1 MSERGADAVEEISM
15 KRVMIVVAI
24 LILGAVAAR
33 PLLAQAD
40 SPFIGTWKLNVEKSK
55 SDNVPLAKSLTR
67 TITADGSG
75 LKYAYEGVAADG
87 SAISYSFS
95 SNFDGKASAVTGSG
109 MPGGADSITL
119 KRVDAH
125 KTAAT
130 LTKGGKEIAKSEAEV
145 SKDGK
150 VATVRAKGKTA
161 DGKDFSTSSVFD
173 KQ

>member
-1 MSERGADAVEEISM
+1 MTERGADAVEEICM
-15 KRVMIVVAI
+15 KRVMIVLAI
-24 LILGAVAAR
+24 LVSAVPAR
-33 PLLAQAD
+33 PLLAQD
-40 SPFIGTWKLNVEKSK
+40 SPFIGTWKLNVAKSK
-55 SDNVPLAKSLTR
+55 SDMPLPKSLTR
-67 TITADGSG
+67 TVTADGSG
-75 LKYAYEGVAADG
+75 LKYVFEGVAADG

-119 KRVDAH
+119 KRINANKV
-125 KTAAT
+125 TG
-130 LTKGGKEIAKSEAEV
+130 LSTKGGKEIGKSEAEV

-150 VATVRAKGKTA
+150 VATVRTKGKTA

>member
-1 MSERGADAVEEISM
+1 MTERGADANEEIFV
-15 KRVMIVVAI
+15 KRLMFVLAV
-24 LILGAVAAR
+24 LIFGAVAAR
-33 PLLAQAD
+33 PLLAQD

-55 SDNVPLAKSLTR
+55 SDMPLPKSLTR
-67 TITADGSG
+67 TISADGSG
-75 LKYAYEGVAADG
+75 LKYAYDGVAADG

-119 KRVDAH
+119 KQISSN

-130 LTKGGKEIAKSEAEV
+130 LTKGGKEIGKSEAEV

-150 VATVRAKGKTA
+150 VATVKAKGKTA
-161 DGKDFSTSSVFD
+161 DGKDFSTVSVFD

>member
-1 MSERGADAVEEISM
+1 MTERGADAVEEICM
-15 KRVMIVVAI
+15 KRVMIVLAI

-40 SPFIGTWKLNVEKSK
+40 SSFIGTWKLNAEKSK
-55 SDNVPLAKSLTR
+55 SDGLPLAKSLNR

-75 LKYAYEGVAADG
+75 LKHLYEGVASDG

-95 SNFDGKASAVTGSG
+95 SNFDGRALAITGSG

-119 KRVDAH
+119 KRINAN
-125 KTAAT
+125 KTTAT
-130 LTKGGKEIAKSEAEV
+130 LTKGGKEIAKSEAKV

-150 VATVRAKGKTA
+150 AATVRAKGKTA

-173 KQ
+173 QQ

>member
-1 MSERGADAVEEISM
+1 M
-15 KRVMIVVAI
+15 KRVMIVLAI
-24 LILGAVAAR
+24 LIFGAVTAR

-55 SDNVPLAKSLTR
+55 SDLPLAKSLTR

-75 LKYAYEGVAADG
+75 LKYSYDGVAADG

-119 KRVDAH
+119 KRISPN

-130 LTKGGKEIAKSEAEV
+130 LTKGGKEIATSEAEV

-150 VATVRAKGKTA
+150 VATVKAKGKTA
-161 DGKDFSTSSVFD
+161 DGKDFSTVSVFD

>member
-1 MSERGADAVEEISM
+1 M
-15 KRVMIVVAI
+15 KRVMIVLAI
-24 LILGAVAAR
+24 LIFGAVAAR

-55 SDNVPLAKSLTR
+55 SDGVPLAKSLTR
-67 TITADGSG
+67 SITADGSG
-75 LKYAYEGVAADG
+75 LKYSYDGVAADG

-95 SNFDGKASAVTGSG
+95 SNFDGKAAAVTGSG

-119 KRVDAH
+119 KRISSN

-130 LTKGGKEIAKSEAEV
+130 LTKDGKEIAKSEAEV

-150 VATVRAKGKTA
+150 VATVKAKGKTA
-161 DGKDFSTSSVFD
+161 DGKEFSTVSVFD

>member
-1 MSERGADAVEEISM
+1 MTERGADAVEEICM
-15 KRVMIVVAI
+15 KRVMIVLAI
-24 LILGAVAAR
+24 LIFGAVAAR
-33 PLLAQAD
+33 PLLAQD

-55 SDNVPLAKSLTR
+55 SDGTPLAKSLTR
-67 TITADGSG
+67 T
-75 LKYAYEGVAADG
+75 
-87 SAISYSFS
+87 ISYSFS

-109 MPGGADSITL
+109 MPGAADSITL
-119 KRVDAH
+119 KRINAN
-125 KTAAT
+125 KTTAT

-150 VATVRAKGKTA
+150 VATVKSKGKTA